1 MASGGIDTLLEIV
14 KLFQNNTNMNHFE
27 LEDLPVDV
35 FEQIST
41 YLDYHDIAQL
51 EKTSKKILTTIQELN
66 LWRRVALTLIHKSH
80 APAVQDVLNYIKKN
94 AAMCPKVCKILIGV
108 TVHTTR
114 IVDCFERMLKKRKL
128 ALMFNSSTTIIARK
142 KKVIKEVLYYYV
154 KTLEMI
160 TGMKEKVKRCAALHT
175 VVKLDVKY
183 HIDEYKRQT
192 WLIQLLE

>member
-1 MASGGIDTLLEIV
+1 
-14 KLFQNNTNMNHFE
+14 MNIFE

-35 FEQIST
+35 FELIST
-41 YLDYHDIAQL
+41 FLDYHDIAQL
-51 EKTSKKILTTIQELN
+51 EQTSKKILTTIQELN
-66 LWRRVALTLIHKSH
+66 LWRRVSLTLIQKSH
-80 APAVQDVLNYIKKN
+80 APAVKDVLNYIKKN

-114 IVDCFERMLKKRKL
+114 NVDCFERMLKKRKL
-128 ALMFNSSTTIIARK
+128 ALMFNSSTIIARK

-160 TGMKEKVKRCAALHT
+160 TGMKEKGRGCAALHT

-192 WLIQLLE
+192 RIIQLLVE